1 MAVSII
7 QTQSIDVR
15 SIGVQ
20 DSGDADRSSDPS
32 HAADPDRP
40 ADPIG

>member
-32 HAADPDRP
+32 HATDPGRP
-40 ADPIG
+40 TDPIG